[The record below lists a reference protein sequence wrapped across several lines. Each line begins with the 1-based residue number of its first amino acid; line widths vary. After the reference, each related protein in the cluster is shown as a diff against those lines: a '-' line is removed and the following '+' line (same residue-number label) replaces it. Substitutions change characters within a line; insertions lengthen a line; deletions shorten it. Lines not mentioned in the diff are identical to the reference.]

1 MAFFLYNPL
10 PLAVVTTW
18 IKPLWVVAVGV
29 VAAVVLLAAV
39 VALLRLVAPKVAAI
53 AWTTGKEAVSQPLFY
68 VILGL
73 GAFLLVAIFPFL
85 PYNTFGEDVKVVK
98 ETGLTLIM
106 VLSVILALW
115 TSSVSIADEI
125 EGRTALTLLSKPI
138 GRRQF
143 IVGKFLGVLAPVA
156 ILFIILGALFLSS
169 VSYKV
174 VYDARESAQTD
185 PTWEQCSQEMVQIAP
200 GWRWRSWRPWCWRPS
215 AWRFPPGCRCC
226 QTWSFALR
234 STSWAIWCRYWPTR
248 P

>member
-1 MAFFLYNPL
+1 MNFFFYNPL
-10 PLAVVTTW
+10 PLAALTTW

-68 VILGL
+68 VLLAL
-73 GAFLLVAIFPFL
+73 GAFMLVVIFPFL

-106 VLSVILALW
+106 VLSIILSLW
-115 TSSVSIADEI
+115 TSSVSIAEEI

-143 IVGKFLGVLAPVA
+143 ILGKFLGVLAPVA
-156 ILFIILGALFLSS
+156 ILFIILGLFLSS

-174 VYDARESAQTD
+174 VYDARESAQTE
-185 PTWEQCSQEMVQIAP
+185 PTMEQCSQEIVQIAP
-200 GWRWRSWRPWCWRPS
+200 DWRWLLWKPWCWRPS
-215 AWRFPPGCRCC
+215 A
-226 QTWSFALR
+226 
-234 STSWAIWCRYWPTR
+234 
-248 P
+248 